1 MNPLTGKIKLDFR
14 SNEPI
19 YLQIARQ
26 VEELVATGE
35 LKLGDQ
41 LPTVRELATEL
52 RINFNTV
59 GRAYRVLDETRL
71 ISTQRGRGTYIW
83 EEPTEE
89 TMKQLKKKS
98 LEELAQTYRNEVT
111 QLGYSLDDAIEEL
124 KRIQQ
129 AGPSNGRE
137 NRSEESRNSED
148 RMMTLMQS
156 AQQKKDD
163 QNQPQPRSR
172 REKRRGQF
180 PHQPHRGVHLYA
192 GIHRRR
198 SLERTS
204 WRQPA
209 PAMCSSRPG

>member
-1 MNPLTGKIKLDFR
+1 VNALAGKIKLDFR

-26 VEELVATGE
+26 VEQLVAKGE

-83 EEPTEE
+83 EAPTEE

-98 LEELAQTYRNEVT
+98 LEELARTFQNEVT
-111 QLGYSLDDAIEEL
+111 QLGYRLDDAIEEL
-124 KRIQQ
+124 KRVQPT
-129 AGPSNGRE
+129 GPSNGRE
-137 NRSEESRNSED
+137 NELED
-148 RMMTLMQS
+148 
-156 AQQKKDD
+156 K
-163 QNQPQPRSR
+163 
-172 REKRRGQF
+172 EK
-180 PHQPHRGVHLYA
+180 
-192 GIHRRR
+192 
-198 SLERTS
+198 
-204 WRQPA
+204 
-209 PAMCSSRPG
+209 